1 MFAVQRDHTKFTTRH
16 TASGILSHV
25 DGTAGL
31 LGFLPQDMLGRK
43 IMEFYHPEDMAL
55 LKDVYEMIM
64 VKGQKAGASFRGK
77 PYRFLA
83 HNRCYITVETEWS
96 SFVNPW
102 SHHLEFVIGYHRVMK
117 GPSNPNVLATNSTDI
132 QSNFSESILTD
143 SRAIQDDILKML
155 TEPVT
160 RPSDTVK
167 QQVSMR
173 CQVLASFM
181 ETLMDEV
188 TKSES
193 KKDLKLDL
201 PLESDL
207 TFSERDSV
215 MLGEI
220 SPHHDHSDSKSSS
233 ETPPSYNQLN
243 YNENLQ
249 RFFDSKP
256 VTNADQLEM
265 IQTNTEADTRTNTS
279 PIQCF
284 HQSGGSESAGN
295 MSSASN
301 ANMESITNT
310 STGTSSGSYL
320 PPILTEALLCKH
332 NEDMEKLII
341 KRHKVART
349 GGKNGDKNKKGQDKS
364 YEQHSQGVKRSG
376 SHSWEGEAHKTSK
389 QQHFVETQKSPVPS
403 YQTQTNHPMAYPSPN
418 MDLWPPFSVSL
429 TSIQNTHTT
438 ANAPHFSAA
447 SMFPTV
453 YYISQGI
460 STHDQRGQ
468 LQPMYNQCMPGV
480 LYQPMVYQHPSS
492 FYQMQFQPAISQSN
506 INESIYNS
514 AFQFDKSYIAPP
526 ALQKFSAPTTSVSA
540 NQSTSY
546 YRPPSLATAV
556 KADMG
561 STSAYVVNR
570 V

>member
-1 MFAVQRDHTKFTTRH
+1 
-16 TASGILSHV
+16 
-25 DGTAGL
+25 
-31 LGFLPQDMLGRK
+31 MLGRK

-55 LKDVYEMIM
+55 LKDVYETIM

-117 GPSNPNVLATNSTDI
+117 GPSNPNVLETNSTDN
-132 QSNFSESILTD
+132 QAVFSESVLND

-188 TKSES
+188 TNSES

-220 SPHHDHSDSKSSS
+220 SPHHDHFDSKSSS

-249 RFFDSKP
+249 RFFDSRP
-256 VTNADQLEM
+256 MTNIDQLKIE
-265 IQTNTEADTRTNTS
+265 QSSTEPSRANAS
-279 PIQCF
+279 PMPCF
-284 HQSGGSESAGN
+284 GESGGSESAGN
-295 MSSASN
+295 MSSLASN
-301 ANMESITNT
+301 ANMESVTNT

-349 GGKNGDKNKKGQDKS
+349 GGKNGDKSKKGHEKT
-364 YEQHSQGVKRSG
+364 YEQHSHGVKRSG

-389 QQHFVETQKSPVPS
+389 QQHFVETQKSPVGAIP
-403 YQTQTNHPMAYPSPN
+403 TQTYPSPN
-418 MDLWPPFSVSL
+418 VDLWPPFSVSL
-429 TSIQNTHTT
+429 TSMQNTQTT
-438 ANAPHFSAA
+438 ANATHFSAS

-453 YYISQGI
+453 YYIPQGI
-460 STHDQRGQ
+460 SPHDQRGQ
-468 LQPMYNQCMPGV
+468 MQTTMQCMPSV
-480 LYQPMVYQHPSS
+480 LYQPMMYQHPSS
-492 FYQMQFQPAISQSN
+492 FYQMQFQPAISYSN
-506 INESIYNS
+506 INESIFNS
-514 AFQFDKSYIAPP
+514 AFQFDKSNIALPT
-526 ALQKFSAPTTSVSA
+526 LQKISTSVQSA
-540 NQSTSY
+540 SY
-546 YRPPSLATAV
+546 CRPPSLATTV

-561 STSAYVVNR
+561 STSASVMNR